1 MLALQN
7 VLNTEQFLVYTLLNT
22 YDVIWA
28 LFDVILRIQ
37 HSR

>member
-7 VLNTEQFLVYTLLNT
+7 VLNTEQFLIYTLLNT
-22 YDVIWA
+22 YDVIWP
-28 LFDVILRIQ
+28 LFDVLLRIQ

>member
-22 YDVIWA
+22 YDVIWT
-28 LFDVILRIQ
+28 LFDIILRIQ

>member
-22 YDVIWA
+22 YDVIWT
-28 LFDVILRIQ
+28 LFDVIL
-37 HSR
+37 

>member
-22 YDVIWA
+22 YDVIWT
-28 LFDVILRIQ
+28 LFDVILQIQ

>member
-22 YDVIWA
+22 YDVIWT
-28 LFDVILRIQ
+28 LFDVILRI
-37 HSR
+37 